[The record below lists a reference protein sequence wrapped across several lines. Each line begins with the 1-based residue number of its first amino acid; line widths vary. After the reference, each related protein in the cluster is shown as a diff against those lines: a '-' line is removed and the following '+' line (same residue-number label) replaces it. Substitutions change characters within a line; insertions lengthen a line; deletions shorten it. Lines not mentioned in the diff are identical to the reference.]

1 MLSLTVL
8 LSILSVVG
16 ATPAPIPTPAPY
28 YDSLVPRTKP
38 GVGSHGTT
46 WVNYTAV
53 PGFFLQDDEKTDP
66 TIFDYTKENFG
77 LINQT
82 YPTDFQL
89 PKDATH
95 WQRFERYVESL
106 NKNASSTV
114 NYKVLFLARHGE
126 GFHNAAETYYGTPNW
141 DCYYSLV
148 DGNATVTWADAHL
161 TPNGIAQAKIAANY
175 WLSNI
180 QVEKTPSPQSY
191 YTSPLYRC
199 LQTSNI
205 TFSTLSLP
213 ESRPFKPLIKELFRE
228 SISGHTCD
236 QRSNRTFI
244 QESFPT
250 YAIEQGFSE
259 KDPLWRP
266 LFGEPAFNQD
276 IRSKEVLD
284 DVFGSDKNTWI
295 SITSHSGEIA
305 SILRVVEHRP
315 FKLATG
321 GNIVS
326 STMDTSE
333 DLYKPSPTRSY
344 KVEWK
349 ETGEQKRVRFIQ
361 IRWIISWYRQSMIDQ
376 TSSQMTL
383 DSYSIYKFVRIKAIR
398 KVQIEVRDWESD
410 EIEPDI
416 ITENDDIRDFVE
428 VE

>member
-321 GNIVS
+321 AVLPVLVKAE
-326 STMDTSE
+326 T
-333 DLYKPSPTRSY
+333 
-344 KVEWK
+344 V
-349 ETGEQKRVRFIQ
+349 TGEAVTLSPLPWTPLKTC
-361 IRWIISWYRQSMIDQ
+361 
-376 TSSQMTL
+376 TSPPPPGAT
-383 DSYSIYKFVRIKAIR
+383 K
-398 KVQIEVRDWESD
+398 
-410 EIEPDI
+410 
-416 ITENDDIRDFVE
+416 
-428 VE
+428 